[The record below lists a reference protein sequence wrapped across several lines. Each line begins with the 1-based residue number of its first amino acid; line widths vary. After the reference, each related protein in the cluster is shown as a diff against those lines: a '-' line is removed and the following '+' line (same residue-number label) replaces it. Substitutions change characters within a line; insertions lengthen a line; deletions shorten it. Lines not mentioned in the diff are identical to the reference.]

1 MRIPPVA
8 VLSIDGATCEKHAL
22 LQAIKQRTCRRTPMC
37 ANNKRMAVGM
47 AKDSH
52 EFDKSGRQ
60 GAARILINNT
70 KVWVFKIKLPPK
82 CTKAPARPVHVV

>member
-1 MRIPPVA
+1 MRIPPFA

-47 AKDSH
+47 AKDSLRKDSH

-70 KVWVFKIKLPPK
+70 
-82 CTKAPARPVHVV
+82 T